1 VSSPSL
7 SGVDQLSLLIDAVD
21 EYAIFMLDRD
31 GYVLTWNS
39 GANRI
44 KGYTADEIVGR
55 HFSAFYPGEDVA
67 DGKPQRE
74 LDIAS
79 ECGHFREV
87 GWRVRR
93 DGSRFL
99 ANVVITAIL
108 DDNHDVVGFAKV
120 TRDDTDRM
128 LAHEREQEL
137 ALLAERERI
146 SIGLCDSIVHRIFE
160 TGLVLDSTL
169 GLVHDLDAATHINHA
184 IELLDETVREIRD
197 VLADYQLRPDRTL
210 DGPA

>member
-1 VSSPSL
+1 MSSPTL
-7 SGVDQLSLLIDAVD
+7 LGVDQLSLLIDAVD

-44 KGYTADEIVGR
+44 KGFTADEIVGR

-87 GWRVRR
+87 GWRVRK

-99 ANVVITAIL
+99 ANVVITAIF
-108 DDNHDVVGFAKV
+108 DGDHHVGFAKV
-120 TRDDTDRM
+120 TRDDTDRV
-128 LAHEREQEL
+128 LAHERDRQL
-137 ALLAERERI
+137 DFLAERERI

-160 TGLVLDSTL
+160 AGLVLDSTL
-169 GLVHDLDAATHINHA
+169 GLVHNLDAATHINNA
-184 IELLDETVREIRD
+184 IELLNETVVLLNETVVQIRN
-197 VLADYQLRPDRTL
+197 VIADYQLHPD
-210 DGPA
+210 